1 MNTKQPTAREVAD
14 EMIRRDY
21 YRVGDRVAW
30 WPAKNQ
36 RPQIMWDAPADR
48 RAMLREATRL
58 HRPPYSESLWREIV
72 SLLPDVTGGTS

>member
-1 MNTKQPTAREVAD
+1 MNSKQPTAREVAD

-21 YRVGDRVAW
+21 YRVGDGVAW
-30 WPAKNQ
+30 WPPENQ

-58 HRPPYSESLWREIV
+58 KRPPYSESLWREIV